1 MFDKTVDDWKRK
13 CNDLQNELEQALTDS
28 RGHAAD
34 VYRLR
39 AQLDEAH
46 DSTEAIRRE
55 NKNLA
60 GKASFTQHGTAPVPR
75 HGVDYVN

>member
-13 CNDLQNELEQALTDS
+13 CTDLQHDLEQSMAEGRS
-28 RGHAAD
+28 HAAD

-46 DSTEAIRRE
+46 DATEAIRRE

-60 GKASFTQHGTAPVPR
+60 GNANICTC
-75 HGVDYVN
+75 VNV